1 MRITGSNCWLHTE
14 PLSKA
19 DHMAESAVWVLA
31 AGPASCTPL
40 WGSTFVPCAVTCH
53 VPVTNHVPITFYV
66 PIACHIPRPDALPS
80 PLGSNEE
87 REEAEGSGV
96 GRETAFR

>member
-31 AGPASCTPL
+31 AGPASRTPL
-40 WGSTFVPCAVTCH
+40 WGSTSVPCAVTCHVSITCH

-80 PLGSNEE
+80 PLGSNE
-87 REEAEGSGV
+87 
-96 GRETAFR
+96 GRERGG